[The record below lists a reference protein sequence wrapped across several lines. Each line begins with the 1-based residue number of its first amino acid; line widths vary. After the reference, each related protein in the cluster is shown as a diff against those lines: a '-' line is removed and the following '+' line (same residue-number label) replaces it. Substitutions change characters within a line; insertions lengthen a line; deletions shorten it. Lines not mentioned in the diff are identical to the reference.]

1 MNPNNIKKYRQ
12 LSEMTQEE
20 LAEQIGITRQTLMR
34 YESGQS
40 IKMKPEIIQRI
51 SDILKVSIES
61 LLDESPLP
69 MKEIRKIPIATDYS
83 DCEWVIEG
91 YIDLLFDDED
101 KGDYVI
107 FKCSSN
113 DLYPDIKV
121 GETILFR
128 KSSEVSDGQLVLI
141 YNHELDQVGMRYLV
155 IDDNGQTP
163 ILLAIDRKIRPI
175 IYHNNPKWEIVGVG
189 VYMVNKS
196 SRIYGSMLS

>member
-1 MNPNNIKKYRQ
+1 
-12 LSEMTQEE
+12 
-20 LAEQIGITRQTLMR
+20 
-34 YESGQS
+34 
-40 IKMKPEIIQRI
+40 MKPEIIQRI

-69 MKEIRKIPIATDYS
+69 MKEVRKIPIATDYS
-83 DCEWVIEG
+83 DCEWVIDD
-91 YIDLLFDDED
+91 YIDLLFDDDDCNE
-101 KGDYVI
+101 YVVL
-107 FKCSSN
+107 KCPCN

-121 GETILFR
+121 GETILIR
-128 KSSEVSDGQLVLI
+128 KSSEASDGQLVLI

-163 ILLAIDRKIRPI
+163 ILLAIDRNIRPI
-175 IYHNNPKWEIVGVG
+175 IYHNNPKWEIVGAG

>member
-12 LSEMTQEE
+12 LSDMTQEE

-34 YESGQS
+34 YETGQS
-40 IKMKPEIIQRI
+40 FKMKPEIIQRI

-101 KGDYVI
+101 EGDYVI

-121 GETILFR
+121 GEPILFR
-128 KSSEVSDGQLVLI
+128 KTSEAFDGQLVLI
-141 YNHELDQVGMRYLV
+141 YNQELGEVFMRYLV
-155 IDDNGQTP
+155 MDEEEQTP
-163 ILLAIDRKIRPI
+163 LLLAIDQNIRPI
-175 IYHNNPKWEIVGVG
+175 IYHNNPKWEIVGAG

>member
-12 LSEMTQEE
+12 LNEMTQEE

-69 MKEIRKIPIATDYS
+69 MKEIRKIPIASDYS
-83 DCEWVIEG
+83 DSKWVIDD
-91 YIDLLFDDED
+91 YIDLLFDDND
-101 KGDYVI
+101 GHDYVV
-107 FKCSSN
+107 FKCPCN

-121 GETILFR
+121 GETLLFR
-128 KSSEVSDGQLVLI
+128 KSSEASDRQLVLI
-141 YNHELDQVGMRYLV
+141 YNQELGEVCMRYLV
-155 IDDNGQTP
+155 MDEEEQTP
-163 ILLAIDRKIRPI
+163 LLLAIDRNIRPI

-189 VYMVNKS
+189 VSINGNGIKS
-196 SRIYGSMLS
+196 YY